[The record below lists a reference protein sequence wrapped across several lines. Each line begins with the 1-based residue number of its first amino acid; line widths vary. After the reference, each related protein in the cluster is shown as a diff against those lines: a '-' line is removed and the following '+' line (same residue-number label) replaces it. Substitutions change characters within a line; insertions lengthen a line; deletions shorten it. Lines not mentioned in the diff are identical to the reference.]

1 MWDLS
6 SSGGT
11 QLCVCAG
18 GGDQALLLAGHCAND
33 TVNCFLSCSVP
44 FPACKGVNLS
54 AFTRKPSGQTLILSV
69 PLEQEE
75 L

>member
-6 SSGGT
+6 SSGE
-11 QLCVCAG
+11 LSCVLAG
-18 GGDQALLLAGHCAND
+18 GGDQALLLAGHCANE
-33 TVNCFLSCSVP
+33 TVNCTLTCPVL
-44 FPACKGVNLS
+44 FPARKGVNLS
-54 AFTRKPSGQTLILSV
+54 AFTRKPFGQTLILNA